1 MKSCTNDIGAAH
13 VQKDKLS
20 ILTNAIEYIHKLKDQ
35 IAARSAENA
44 GSSQSSTHQQAVQ
57 APADSVKVEA
67 LGGLSLATAVAAAG
81 RATTPDRRATSSAAG
96 AVSVRVE
103 SVADLQQTAVGGV
116 VAGDSDAAA
125 SRLVPKASLAIKV
138 ETKSKNP
145 EILIQILNAVHDLRL
160 EVGPVSS
167 KLIHD
172 RMHIS
177 VSALVRRS

>member
-1 MKSCTNDIGAAH
+1 MKSCTNDIGATH
-13 VQKDKLS
+13 VQRDKLS

-67 LGGLSLATAVAAAG
+67 LGGLSLATSVAAAG
-81 RATTPDRRATSSAAG
+81 RTTTPDRNATSSAAG

-125 SRLVPKASLAIKV
+125 SRLVPTASLAIKV

-145 EILIQILNAVHDLRL
+145 EILIQILNAVNDLRL

-177 VSALVRRS
+177 VSALVRGS